1 MKWEGYRGKKSM
13 VIKDMKIC
21 LNSPVTVKIF
31 KWVSKHKLNCEILSG
46 KQGYNEIQKLLLI
59 GNICHYLEKNM
70 ADVISLYINQWPPF
84 TKKKKLI
91 LD

>member
-1 MKWEGYRGKKSM
+1 M